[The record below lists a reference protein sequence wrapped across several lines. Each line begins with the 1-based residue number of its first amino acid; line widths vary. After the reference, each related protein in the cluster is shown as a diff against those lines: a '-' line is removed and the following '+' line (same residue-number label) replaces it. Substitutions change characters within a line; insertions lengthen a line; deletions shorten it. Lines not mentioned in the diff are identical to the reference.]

1 MKFNVNQQDLQ
12 QALNYCQGVI
22 EKRSTLPIL
31 SNILL
36 DVSNS
41 KLIITA
47 TDLDLIFVHQLNN
60 IEVLEEGKTTTT
72 SSIMYDIVRKFS
84 SGKKINLSLTDI
96 SKLQVESEKSIF
108 NLNCISATEFPLT
121 DENFNENEFVI
132 KSKQLLKLL
141 NKCKFSVSNDET
153 RHYLSGIYF
162 HQTEVEDKNYLT
174 AVATDSHRMSISK
187 IRLDQK
193 IDFEPIILPKKT
205 IFQLCSLLD
214 SYDGDVKVSN
224 LKSKIK
230 FELNNSILIS
240 KLIDG
245 KFPNYIQVIPKNNQK
260 KLEIDLKLFLNSV
273 DRVASVSLDKKDGVK
288 FNLSKDILDLS
299 VNNTNSGDGKETLNV
314 KFDHD
319 LEISIEADQSY
330 GNGFLLPL
338 GPLRELPSRL
348 NQVDFK
354 VYHTYTERNQ
364 NYTMKYV
371 IDELE
376 NPYHGVSIKL
386 CKWANEK
393 VIHAISAI
401 GSPKRFY
408 NLLEQSGFILAN
420 TTSLLDHEHIPRS
433 YFEETKEST
442 IFITEKDATK
452 LKNYSNPKIWVVK
465 VKMVLNKPINKL
477 IEEKIA
483 PLVKP
488 VC

>member
-36 DVSNS
+36 DASNS
-41 KLIITA
+41 KLTITA
-47 TDLDLIFVHQLNN
+47 TDLDLIFIHQLNN
-60 IEVLEEGKTTTT
+60 VEILEEGKTTTT
-72 SSIMYDIVRKFS
+72 SSIMYDIIRKFN

-121 DENFNENEFVI
+121 DENFNQNEFII

-153 RHYLSGIYF
+153 RHYLSGIYL

-174 AVATDSHRMSISK
+174 AVATDSHRMSVSK
-187 IRLDQK
+187 VRLEKQ
-193 IDFEPIILPKKT
+193 IDFDPIILPKKT

-214 SYDGDVKVSN
+214 SYDGDIKVSN
-224 LKSKIK
+224 IKSKIK

-288 FNLSKDILDLS
+288 FNLSKDTLDLS
-299 VNNTNSGDGKETLNV
+299 VNNTNSGDGKETLTV

-319 LEISIEADQSY
+319 LEISF
-330 GNGFLLPL
+330 N
-338 GPLRELPSRL
+338 SRYL
-348 NQVDFK
+348 
-354 VYHTYTERNQ
+354 
-364 NYTMKYV
+364 
-371 IDELE
+371 IDVASQLDGDRVEIFF
-376 NPYHGVSIKL
+376 NDT
-386 CKWANEK
+386 
-393 VIHAISAI
+393 
-401 GSPKRFY
+401 GSPALIKDPGDFD
-408 NLLEQSGFILAN
+408 S
-420 TTSLLDHEHIPRS
+420 
-433 YFEETKEST
+433 
-442 IFITEKDATK
+442 IF
-452 LKNYSNPKIWVVK
+452 VVMPMK
-465 VKMVLNKPINKL
+465 G
-477 IEEKIA
+477 
-483 PLVKP
+483 
-488 VC
+488 